1 MKYVYIYIMCIYI
14 YIYIYTYIYIYVN
27 IHLQKYMRGI
37 YVRCKP
43 YGRSAEINF
52 ASAGIGRVHGF
63 VDLAG
68 AGTGCAPVKVGG
80 RRRAG

>member
-1 MKYVYIYIMCIYI
+1 M
-14 YIYIYTYIYIYVN
+14 
-27 IHLQKYMRGI
+27 
-37 YVRCKP
+37 RCKP